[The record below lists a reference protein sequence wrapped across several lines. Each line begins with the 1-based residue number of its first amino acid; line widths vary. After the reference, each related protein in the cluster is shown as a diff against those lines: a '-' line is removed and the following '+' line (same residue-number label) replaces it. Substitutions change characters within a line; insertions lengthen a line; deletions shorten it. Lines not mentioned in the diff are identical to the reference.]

1 MSAVASADNNTNSIL
16 QKANDDN
23 SLNIN
28 DLNYENLS
36 KTGDGSF
43 AELNTA
49 INSGTSKSIDLT
61 KDYTYSSSDVIKEGI
76 LINKN
81 DLIIDGKGHT
91 IDANSKSRIFYVNST
106 NVTLKNI
113 NFINGNSFDK
123 SGGAIYGNGECLRV
137 LDCTFINNKASWGG
151 AIFSHPNSYSVFV
164 RSTFKN
170 NTAEYGGALVTY
182 HGIRQ
187 DVLYCN
193 FVSNHATDSGGA
205 LLIRGQLGTTENPY
219 DDVVNVRGCLF
230 TGNNA
235 PEGSAISNDISAI
248 INLTDSIIL
257 GSNPETLVYSWGR
270 MFTANNNWW
279 GNTIDN
285 RLVKPRVTSQINVD
299 SWLYLDLAISLDSST
314 ATVSIN
320 NLYNSQTG
328 KESIYSTNK
337 LPSIGAD
344 LTGVNA
350 TLDSNKINLGN
361 TGKALFNYT
370 VLGDFTVIANCGNV
384 VVSKKFKSGSFNELQ
399 SLIDSHDDE
408 IVLQKDY
415 FYTQSIDK
423 SVTGISISK
432 TLTIDGNGY
441 IINAAGK
448 SRVFNLM
455 AKDITL
461 KNIVISNGNARYDD
475 GAGVKS
481 QGMNAKF
488 INCTFINNVADG
500 STGGSALYLAGKNT
514 TIIDCKFINN
524 AHNYILG
531 GAIYSEGMGLN
542 IENSLFENNYA
553 KVRGGA
559 IYIGRDGAT
568 ITNCIF
574 KNNTAR
580 DGGAI
585 YDLKREDNPTRI
597 YDSTFIANKAT
608 YDSNDI
614 GGGGAIYG
622 GDIEIVDTVFRENFA
637 KNGAAIL
644 ASNNVNIEKSSFINN
659 TGEYNGIIYFLYNG
673 SVYDSIFLNNN
684 MKLGGYVISSLWGGV
699 KANYNWYGNVW
710 SNYKNTPSVSNLAEM
725 NNWLFLNLT
734 NIEYSGET
742 FSGKFELM
750 VYDSDNDVVELYDF
764 SNLESFDLNLSS
776 QNLTLNKKVVALDE
790 TFVAEIDYYKG
801 NLIAR
806 YEDVVYNMPFKF
818 QKDTWFELNS
828 TIEVQVTKNQYINE
842 LLHPF
847 EYSYMPFLISN
858 QRITYEIGNS
868 SIAKVSAA
876 SGKITG
882 LKVGVT
888 TLTIR
893 FNGYDVMGR
902 DMYKPCNITVK
913 VNVTRI
919 PVEIKESYEVPKVIY
934 VGSKEQL
941 ILTTN
946 PYAGLITYSS
956 NDTSVAKVN
965 SGIVSALKEGVVKIT
980 ATYPGNEKYR
990 PASASYVIKVSK
1002 RVSSIEII
1010 PSGNITID
1018 KGNDYYIGAIST
1030 PSDVE
1035 LTYASSNPNVA
1046 IVEGTRIIGVG
1057 SGFAYITVS
1066 FAGNDKYL
1074 PSSSKLLVK
1083 VIDYATQFEVNST
1096 IEVNVTDFTSIHAI
1110 LKDIDGNRVSVP
1122 YGYITYQS
1130 NNTNIAEVDANGGIT
1145 GVNQGKASILIS
1157 FTGYQKYL
1165 PSQITTTVVV
1175 KVVPTKI
1182 TVESEIELHV
1192 DNQAKI
1198 NATLDHGNSYD
1209 LQYSSNDTS
1218 VVSVS
1223 RYGTLIAYKV
1233 GTAEIT
1239 INYPGT
1245 KKYVKSSARAIV
1257 KVTRVPTKIDVGK
1270 TFSLLKD
1277 EKENINAHLNPN
1289 PTAVLTYLSSNKN
1302 VVIIDSEGMVTA
1314 VGLGK
1319 SIVTISFAGDE
1330 KYAPATEEVEVNV
1343 YKDSIPTSINVNKTI
1358 TLYACDKIDIGAV
1371 LNPSNAG
1378 RLIYT
1383 SNDTSVVNIDEKG
1396 IITAVGKGKASI
1408 SIHLERNNNKF
1419 EESSANVVVN
1429 VLLVSTK
1436 IDAEESITV
1445 NLTENAKLVYSFSH
1459 PEAGNLEFIIANPNI
1474 ATFENGAIIGKS
1486 VGSTTVKI
1494 NFNGNRQ
1501 YASSSKTVKVNVV
1514 DVPVKI
1520 LASDV
1525 ISVNVTESA
1534 YVGAKLDP
1542 AVAGSLV
1549 YTSSNSNIVSVDRNT
1564 GKLTAN
1570 KVGEADIT
1578 ANKVGEADITVS
1590 FAANGKYRANSIKV
1604 HIKVVNVKVDIEIEN
1619 IYLSLRIDDV
1629 LNINAT
1635 LNPDVGTLKYVS
1647 SNSNVVSVDGS
1658 GQIKALK
1665 VGNAKLTVSYEG
1677 KGKYASSSKDVIV
1690 SVSKIP
1696 TQIEI
1701 NNNLTME
1708 IGENFNIKP
1717 ILKPSASG
1725 NLKYSSSNGNIVG
1738 VDNGFV
1744 TTIGSGK
1751 AKITISYAGNE
1762 KYLPCEATV
1771 DVTVTARPTS
1781 IKVNDSITIG
1791 FGESMELGAVLKT
1804 KYFDLDGTLL
1814 YESSNPSIVTV
1825 NGNGLINAIRKGSAI
1840 ITIKYNGA
1848 RTSSGILVNQPCNA
1862 TVKIFVT
1869 TQTTKITVNS
1879 EKLSLNVDDSA
1890 KIIAALDRPKNGV
1903 LKYSSNNKSVATV
1916 DATGNVRAVGE
1927 GVAIITI
1934 LYPGNEDYRS
1944 SSANVAVSVSR
1955 HPSNIKSNLSYYI
1968 KVDDNIDLGAV
1979 TYPNNGVLTYSS
1991 SNPDIVTVDA
2001 KGRVTGLKSGSAI
2014 ISIKFAGDKKY
2025 LAKEKKVTVLVSRIA
2040 TSINVK
2046 PIQMYV
2052 GEEFAIKDAL
2062 TPAGI
2067 GKLTYDGYDWEMI
2080 DVDSKGTVTAL
2091 MVGTTEI
2098 LISYGGNYKYAPS
2111 NGTVSVTVKKLVVP
2125 PEDYKFDIVVRDEY
2139 NKATFSLTLPDYL
2152 EGTFSITVDG
2162 VDNYAEPIV
2171 NGIAKCIVDDL
2182 SAGQH
2187 SVTMRYSGDE
2197 LYSSFAQNANF
2208 YVSEIKIDK
2217 NRDISILYTASGRY
2231 TVHLT
2236 KDTKA
2241 MSGKNVIFK
2250 LNGKK
2255 IIAKTNKNGYASIK
2269 VKLPYRA
2276 KAYIVSAQFGK
2287 VKVSNKISIKSIVVA
2302 KNVAIKKSSK
2312 YATIKVSLKKVNKKY
2327 LINKKLILKFN
2338 GKKIIAKTNKKGVA
2352 TFKIKKNIYYKLK
2365 VGKKYNYQVT
2375 YLKNTVT
2382 KKVTI
2387 KR

>member
-1 MSAVASADNNTNSIL
+1 L
-16 QKANDDN
+16 
-23 SLNIN
+23 
-28 DLNYENLS
+28 
-36 KTGDGSF
+36 
-43 AELNTA
+43 
-49 INSGTSKSIDLT
+49 
-61 KDYTYSSSDVIKEGI
+61 
-76 LINKN
+76 
-81 DLIIDGKGHT
+81 
-91 IDANSKSRIFYVNST
+91 
-106 NVTLKNI
+106 
-113 NFINGNSFDK
+113 
-123 SGGAIYGNGECLRV
+123 
-137 LDCTFINNKASWGG
+137 
-151 AIFSHPNSYSVFV
+151 
-164 RSTFKN
+164 
-170 NTAEYGGALVTY
+170 
-182 HGIRQ
+182 
-187 DVLYCN
+187 
-193 FVSNHATDSGGA
+193 
-205 LLIRGQLGTTENPY
+205 
-219 DDVVNVRGCLF
+219 
-230 TGNNA
+230 
-235 PEGSAISNDISAI
+235 
-248 INLTDSIIL
+248 
-257 GSNPETLVYSWGR
+257 
-270 MFTANNNWW
+270 
-279 GNTIDN
+279 
-285 RLVKPRVTSQINVD
+285 
-299 SWLYLDLAISLDSST
+299 
-314 ATVSIN
+314 
-320 NLYNSQTG
+320 
-328 KESIYSTNK
+328 
-337 LPSIGAD
+337 
-344 LTGVNA
+344 
-350 TLDSNKINLGN
+350 
-361 TGKALFNYT
+361 
-370 VLGDFTVIANCGNV
+370 
-384 VVSKKFKSGSFNELQ
+384 
-399 SLIDSHDDE
+399 
-408 IVLQKDY
+408 
-415 FYTQSIDK
+415 
-423 SVTGISISK
+423 
-432 TLTIDGNGY
+432 
-441 IINAAGK
+441 
-448 SRVFNLM
+448 
-455 AKDITL
+455 
-461 KNIVISNGNARYDD
+461 
-475 GAGVKS
+475 
-481 QGMNAKF
+481 
-488 INCTFINNVADG
+488 
-500 STGGSALYLAGKNT
+500 
-514 TIIDCKFINN
+514 
-524 AHNYILG
+524 
-531 GAIYSEGMGLN
+531 
-542 IENSLFENNYA
+542 
-553 KVRGGA
+553 
-559 IYIGRDGAT
+559 
-568 ITNCIF
+568 
-574 KNNTAR
+574 
-580 DGGAI
+580 
-585 YDLKREDNPTRI
+585 
-597 YDSTFIANKAT
+597 
-608 YDSNDI
+608 
-614 GGGGAIYG
+614 
-622 GDIEIVDTVFRENFA
+622 
-637 KNGAAIL
+637 
-644 ASNNVNIEKSSFINN
+644 
-659 TGEYNGIIYFLYNG
+659 
-673 SVYDSIFLNNN
+673 
-684 MKLGGYVISSLWGGV
+684 
-699 KANYNWYGNVW
+699 
-710 SNYKNTPSVSNLAEM
+710 
-725 NNWLFLNLT
+725 
-734 NIEYSGET
+734 
-742 FSGKFELM
+742 
-750 VYDSDNDVVELYDF
+750 
-764 SNLESFDLNLSS
+764 
-776 QNLTLNKKVVALDE
+776 
-790 TFVAEIDYYKG
+790 
-801 NLIAR
+801 
-806 YEDVVYNMPFKF
+806 
-818 QKDTWFELNS
+818 
-828 TIEVQVTKNQYINE
+828 
-842 LLHPF
+842 
-847 EYSYMPFLISN
+847 
-858 QRITYEIGNS
+858 
-868 SIAKVSAA
+868 
-876 SGKITG
+876 
-882 LKVGVT
+882 
-888 TLTIR
+888 
-893 FNGYDVMGR
+893 
-902 DMYKPCNITVK
+902 
-913 VNVTRI
+913 
-919 PVEIKESYEVPKVIY
+919 
-934 VGSKEQL
+934 
-941 ILTTN
+941 
-946 PYAGLITYSS
+946 
-956 NDTSVAKVN
+956 
-965 SGIVSALKEGVVKIT
+965 
-980 ATYPGNEKYR
+980 
-990 PASASYVIKVSK
+990 
-1002 RVSSIEII
+1002 
-1010 PSGNITID
+1010 
-1018 KGNDYYIGAIST
+1018 
-1030 PSDVE
+1030 
-1035 LTYASSNPNVA
+1035 
-1046 IVEGTRIIGVG
+1046 
-1057 SGFAYITVS
+1057 
-1066 FAGNDKYL
+1066 
-1074 PSSSKLLVK
+1074 
-1083 VIDYATQFEVNST
+1083 
-1096 IEVNVTDFTSIHAI
+1096 
-1110 LKDIDGNRVSVP
+1110 
-1122 YGYITYQS
+1122 
-1130 NNTNIAEVDANGGIT
+1130 
-1145 GVNQGKASILIS
+1145 
-1157 FTGYQKYL
+1157 
-1165 PSQITTTVVV
+1165 
-1175 KVVPTKI
+1175 
-1182 TVESEIELHV
+1182 
-1192 DNQAKI
+1192 
-1198 NATLDHGNSYD
+1198 
-1209 LQYSSNDTS
+1209 
-1218 VVSVS
+1218 
-1223 RYGTLIAYKV
+1223 
-1233 GTAEIT
+1233 
-1239 INYPGT
+1239 
-1245 KKYVKSSARAIV
+1245 
-1257 KVTRVPTKIDVGK
+1257 
-1270 TFSLLKD
+1270 
-1277 EKENINAHLNPN
+1277 
-1289 PTAVLTYLSSNKN
+1289 
-1302 VVIIDSEGMVTA
+1302 
-1314 VGLGK
+1314 
-1319 SIVTISFAGDE
+1319 
-1330 KYAPATEEVEVNV
+1330 
-1343 YKDSIPTSINVNKTI
+1343 
-1358 TLYACDKIDIGAV
+1358 
-1371 LNPSNAG
+1371 
-1378 RLIYT
+1378 
-1383 SNDTSVVNIDEKG
+1383 
-1396 IITAVGKGKASI
+1396 
-1408 SIHLERNNNKF
+1408 
-1419 EESSANVVVN
+1419 
-1429 VLLVSTK
+1429 
-1436 IDAEESITV
+1436 
-1445 NLTENAKLVYSFSH
+1445 
-1459 PEAGNLEFIIANPNI
+1459 
-1474 ATFENGAIIGKS
+1474 
-1486 VGSTTVKI
+1486 
-1494 NFNGNRQ
+1494 
-1501 YASSSKTVKVNVV
+1501 
-1514 DVPVKI
+1514 
-1520 LASDV
+1520 
-1525 ISVNVTESA
+1525 
-1534 YVGAKLDP
+1534 
-1542 AVAGSLV
+1542 
-1549 YTSSNSNIVSVDRNT
+1549 
-1564 GKLTAN
+1564 
-1570 KVGEADIT
+1570 T

-1791 FGESMELGAVLKT
+1791 FGESMELGAILKT

-1825 NGNGLINAIRKGSAI
+1825 NGNGLINAIRKGNAL

-1879 EKLSLNVDDSA
+1879 EKLSLNVDDSS

-2091 MVGTTEI
+2091 MEGTTEI